1 MLRYE
6 LKKIFGRTGGKI
18 ALLILAIGL
27 AVICYSATLQV
38 SYTDENGD
46 SHTGPTAARDLRD
59 AKNEWAGPID
69 QAMITRAIDVNQ
81 QIISSEDYNSTD
93 IQRQN
98 AAYHDTQGYATI
110 RSLIAQT
117 YGGFNEYDYYRLD
130 TLTPDEA
137 GQLYN
142 LRVQNLKEW
151 LARPDISCPD
161 ISFSP
166 AEENFLVSQYE
177 AMETPLYYEYND
189 GWETL
194 IYYAPTMV
202 MFLLFVIIFLVS
214 GIFPS
219 EHRLKANAIFFSS
232 KLGRSKAVRAKLLS
246 GLVTTT
252 VIYWVAIAVY
262 TIVGLA
268 LLGTG
273 GAGGA
278 FQLLKWKAFYNLT
291 IGQAYA
297 LSVLGGYVGTLFLA
311 LLAMIVS
318 ALTRSQVVAVIV
330 PYVLVL
336 AANFAQSILSSWE
349 VLPQILGLLPDQLL
363 QVAQVLDDFNLYTV
377 FGHVT
382 GSVPLLFLLYSALSL
397 ALIPLVY
404 RVYRKSQVR

>member
-1 MLRYE
+1 MLFYE
-6 LKKIFGRTGGKI
+6 LKKIFGRAGGKI
-18 ALLILAIGL
+18 ALLVLAIGL
-27 AVICYSATLQV
+27 AVICYSAMLQV

-69 QAMITRAIDVNQ
+69 AEALTRAINENQ
-81 QIISSEDYNSTD
+81 RIITSADYNSED

-98 AAYHDTQGYATI
+98 MAYHESQGYETI

-117 YGGFNEYDYYRLD
+117 YDGFNEYNYYRID
-130 TLTPDEA
+130 TLTPGET
-137 GQLYN
+137 GQLYE

-151 LARPDISCPD
+151 LARPDIS
-161 ISFSP
+161 FSP
-166 AEENFLVSQYE
+166 AEADFLVNQYE

-189 GWETL
+189 GWDTL
-194 IYYAPTMV
+194 IYYAPTLV

-219 EHRLKANAIFFSS
+219 EHRLKANAIFFST
-232 KLGRSKAVRAKLLS
+232 KLGRSKAVRTKIAAA
-246 GLVTTT
+246 LVTTT
-252 VIYWVAIAVY
+252 VLYWLAIAIY
-262 TIVGLA
+262 TLVVLA
-268 LLGTG
+268 LLGAD

-278 FQLLKWKAFYNLT
+278 FQLLKWKAFYNIT

-336 AANFAQSILSSWE
+336 AANFANSLLSKWE
-349 VLPQILGLLPDQLL
+349 VLPSILGLLPDQLL
-363 QVAQVLDDFNLYTV
+363 QLSVVLDDFNLYTL
-377 FGHVT
+377 FGHVV
-382 GSVPLLFLLYSALSL
+382 GAVPILFVLYSVLSL
-397 ALIPLVY
+397 LLIPLIY
-404 RVYRKSQVR
+404 RIYRKSSVY

>member
-18 ALLILAIGL
+18 ALIVLAIGL

-69 QAMITRAIDVNQ
+69 AEALTRAINENQ
-81 QIISSEDYNSTD
+81 RIITSADYNSDD

-98 AAYHDTQGYATI
+98 MAYHESQGYETI

-117 YGGFNEYDYYRLD
+117 YDGFNEYNYYRID
-130 TLTPDEA
+130 TLTPEEA
-137 GQLYN
+137 SELYERRAN
-142 LRVQNLKEW
+142 NLKEW
-151 LARPDISCPD
+151 LARPDIS
-161 ISFSP
+161 FSS
-166 AEENFLVSQYE
+166 AEEDYLVEHYE

-194 IYYAPTMV
+194 LYYMPTLV

-219 EHRLKANAIFFSS
+219 EHRLKANAIFFST
-232 KLGRSKAVRAKLLS
+232 KLGRGKAVRAKLLS

-268 LLGTG
+268 LLGAD

-363 QVAQVLDDFNLYTV
+363 QVAQVLDDFNLYTI

-382 GSVPLLFLLYSALSL
+382 GSVPLLFVLYGALSL
-397 ALIPLVY
+397 ALLPLLY

>member
-18 ALLILAIGL
+18 ALIVLAIGL

-69 QAMITRAIDVNQ
+69 AEALTRAINENQ
-81 QIISSEDYNSTD
+81 RIITSADYNSDD

-98 AAYHDTQGYATI
+98 MAYHESQGYATI
-110 RSLIAQT
+110 RSLVAQT
-117 YGGFNEYDYYRLD
+117 YGGFNEYDYHRLD
-130 TLTPDEA
+130 TLTPDET
-137 GQLYN
+137 GQLYD

-151 LARPDISCPD
+151 LARPDIS
-161 ISFSP
+161 FSP
-166 AEENFLVSQYE
+166 AEADFLVNQYE

-189 GWETL
+189 GWDTL
-194 IYYAPTMV
+194 IYYAPTLV

-219 EHRLKANAIFFSS
+219 EHRLKANAIFFST
-232 KLGRSKAVRAKLLS
+232 KLGRGKAVRAKLLS

-252 VIYWVAIAVY
+252 VIYWAAIAVY

-268 LLGTG
+268 LLGAD

-297 LSVLGGYVGTLFLA
+297 LSVLGGYVSTLFLA

-363 QVAQVLDDFNLYTV
+363 QVAQVLDDFNLYTL
-377 FGHVT
+377 FGHVV
-382 GSVPLLFLLYSALSL
+382 GAVPLLFLLYSALSL
-397 ALIPLVY
+397 ALIPLLY
-404 RVYRKSQVR
+404 RIYRKSQVR

>member
-18 ALLILAIGL
+18 ALIVLAIGL

-69 QAMITRAIDVNQ
+69 QAMITRVIDVNQ

-130 TLTPDEA
+130 TLTPDET
-137 GQLYN
+137 GQLYD

-151 LARPDISCPD
+151 LARPDIS
-161 ISFSP
+161 FSP
-166 AEENFLVSQYE
+166 AEADFLVNQYE

-189 GWETL
+189 GWDTL
-194 IYYAPTMV
+194 IYYAPTLV

-219 EHRLKANAIFFSS
+219 EHRLKANAIFFST
-232 KLGRSKAVRAKLLS
+232 KLGRGKAVRAKLLS

-268 LLGTG
+268 LLG
-273 GAGGA
+273 A

-291 IGQAYA
+291 IGQTYA

-397 ALIPLVY
+397 ALIPLLY
-404 RVYRKSQVR
+404 RIYRKSQVR

>member
-18 ALLILAIGL
+18 ALIVLAIGL

-130 TLTPDEA
+130 SLTPGEA
-137 GQLYN
+137 GQLYERRIN
-142 LRVQNLKEW
+142 NLKEW
-151 LARPDISCPD
+151 LARPDIS
-161 ISFSP
+161 FSS
-166 AEENFLVSQYE
+166 AEEDYLVEHYE
-177 AMETPLYYEYND
+177 AMEPPLYYEYND

-194 IYYAPTMV
+194 LYYMPTLV

-219 EHRLKANAIFFSS
+219 EHRLKANAIFFST
-232 KLGRSKAVRAKLLS
+232 KLGRGKAVRAKLLS

-268 LLGTG
+268 LLGAD
-273 GAGGA
+273 GAGCA
-278 FQLLKWKAFYNLT
+278 FQLIKWKAFYNLT
-291 IGQAYA
+291 IVQAYA

-336 AANFAQSILSSWE
+336 AANFANSLLSSWE
-349 VLPQILGLLPDQLL
+349 VLPSILGLLPDQLL
-363 QVAQVLDDFNLYTV
+363 QLSVVLDDFNLYTI

-382 GSVPLLFLLYSALSL
+382 GSVPLLFVLYGALSL
-397 ALIPLVY
+397 ALLPLLY

>member
-1 MLRYE
+1 MLFYE
-6 LKKIFGRTGGKI
+6 LKKIFGRAGGKI
-18 ALLILAIGL
+18 ALLVLAIGL
-27 AVICYSATLQV
+27 AVICYSAMLQV

-46 SHTGPTAARDLRD
+46 SHTGPAAARELR
-59 AKNEWAGPID
+59 ALKNEWAGPID
-69 QAMITRAIDVNQ
+69 KENLTRAINENHHITASD
-81 QIISSEDYNSTD
+81 DYNSND

-98 AAYHDTQGYATI
+98 MAYHYTHGFESI
-110 RSLIAQT
+110 RNLIAQS
-117 YGGFNEYDYYRLD
+117 YGGFNEYDYYLIG
-130 TLTPDEA
+130 TVTPEEA
-137 GQLYN
+137 GQLYA
-142 LRVQNLKEW
+142 RRTDNLKEW
-151 LARPDISCPD
+151 LARPDIS
-161 ISFSP
+161 FSP
-166 AEENFLVSQYE
+166 AEEDYLVEHYE

-189 GWETL
+189 GWDTL
-194 IYYAPTMV
+194 IYYAPTLV

-219 EHRLKANAIFFSS
+219 EHRLKANAIFFST
-232 KLGRSKAVRAKLLS
+232 KLGRGKAVRAKLLS

-330 PYVLVL
+330 PYMLVL
-336 AANFAQSILSSWE
+336 AANFANSILSSWE

-363 QVAQVLDDFNLYTV
+363 QVAQVLDDFNLYTL

-404 RVYRKSQVR
+404 RIYRKSQVR

>member
-1 MLRYE
+1 MLFYE
-6 LKKIFGRTGGKI
+6 LKKIFGRAGGKI
-18 ALLILAIGL
+18 ALLVLAIGL
-27 AVICYSATLQV
+27 AVICYSAMLQV

-46 SHTGPTAARDLRD
+46 SHTGPAAARELR
-59 AKNEWAGPID
+59 ALKNEWAGPID
-69 QAMITRAIDVNQ
+69 EAALLRAAEENQ
-81 QIISSEDYNSTD
+81 RIIASDDYNSDD

-98 AAYHDTQGYATI
+98 MAYHESQGYETI

-117 YGGFNEYDYYRLD
+117 YDGFNEYNYYRID
-130 TLTPDEA
+130 TLTPGEA
-137 GQLYN
+137 GQLYER
-142 LRVQNLKEW
+142 RVQNLEEW
-151 LARPDISCPD
+151 LARPDIS
-161 ISFSP
+161 FSP
-166 AEENFLVSQYE
+166 AEADFLVNQYE

-189 GWETL
+189 GWDTL
-194 IYYAPTMV
+194 IYYAPTLV

-219 EHRLKANAIFFSS
+219 EHRLKANAIFFST
-232 KLGRSKAVRAKLLS
+232 KLGRGKAVRTKIAAA
-246 GLVTTT
+246 LVTTT
-252 VIYWVAIAVY
+252 VLYWLVIAIYTLVV
-262 TIVGLA
+262 LA
-268 LLGTG
+268 LLGAD
-273 GAGGA
+273 GADGA
-278 FQLLKWKAFYNLT
+278 FQLLKWKAFYNIT

-297 LSVLGGYVGTLFLA
+297 LSTVGGYVGTLFLA

-363 QVAQVLDDFNLYTV
+363 QLSVVLDDFNLYTV

-382 GSVPLLFLLYSALSL
+382 GSVPLLFVLYGALSL
-397 ALIPLVY
+397 ALLPLLY

>member
-1 MLRYE
+1 MLFYE
-6 LKKIFGRTGGKI
+6 LKKIFGRAGGKI
-18 ALLILAIGL
+18 ALLVLAIGL
-27 AVICYSATLQV
+27 AVICYSAMLQV

-46 SHTGPTAARDLRD
+46 SHTGPAAARELR
-59 AKNEWAGPID
+59 ALKNEWAGPID
-69 QAMITRAIDVNQ
+69 QAMITRAINVNQ

-98 AAYHDTQGYATI
+98 AAYHESQGYATI

-130 TLTPDEA
+130 TLTPDET
-137 GQLYN
+137 GQLYD

-151 LARPDISCPD
+151 LARPDIS
-161 ISFSP
+161 FSS
-166 AEENFLVSQYE
+166 AEADFLVNQYE

-194 IYYAPTMV
+194 LYYMPTLV
-202 MFLLFVIIFLVS
+202 MFLVYVIIFLTS
-214 GIFPS
+214 GIFPCEGRWKS
-219 EHRLKANAIFFSS
+219 DAIFFSTWR
-232 KLGRSKAVRAKLLS
+232 GRHKAVRTKIAAA
-246 GLVTTT
+246 LVTTT
-252 VIYWVAIAVY
+252 VLYWLVIAIYTLVV
-262 TIVGLA
+262 LA
-268 LLGTG
+268 LLGAD
-273 GAGGA
+273 GADGA

-363 QVAQVLDDFNLYTV
+363 QVAQVLDDFNLYTL
-377 FGHVT
+377 FGHVV
-382 GSVPLLFLLYSALSL
+382 GAVPLLFLLYSALSL

>member
-18 ALLILAIGL
+18 ALIVLAIGL

-69 QAMITRAIDVNQ
+69 AEALTRAINENQ
-81 QIISSEDYNSTD
+81 RIITSADYNSDD

-98 AAYHDTQGYATI
+98 MAYHESQGYETI

-117 YGGFNEYDYYRLD
+117 YDGFNEYNYYRID
-130 TLTPDEA
+130 TLTPGET
-137 GQLYN
+137 GQLYE

-151 LARPDISCPD
+151 LARPDIS
-161 ISFSP
+161 FSP
-166 AEENFLVSQYE
+166 AEADFLVNQYE

-194 IYYAPTMV
+194 LYYMPTLV

-219 EHRLKANAIFFSS
+219 EHRLKANAIFFST
-232 KLGRSKAVRAKLLS
+232 KLGRGKAVRAKLLS

-252 VIYWVAIAVY
+252 VIYWAAIAVY
-262 TIVGLA
+262 TLVVLA
-268 LLGTG
+268 LLGAD
-273 GAGGA
+273 GACGA

-297 LSVLGGYVGTLFLA
+297 LSVLGGYVGILFLS

-363 QVAQVLDDFNLYTV
+363 QVAQVLDDFNLYTL
-377 FGHVT
+377 FGHVV
-382 GSVPLLFLLYSALSL
+382 GAVPLLFLLYSALSL

-404 RVYRKSQVR
+404 RVYRKSQVW

>member
-1 MLRYE
+1 MLFYE
-6 LKKIFGRTGGKI
+6 LKKIFGRAGGKI
-18 ALLILAIGL
+18 ALLVLAIGL
-27 AVICYSATLQV
+27 AVICYSAMLQV

-46 SHTGPTAARDLRD
+46 SHTGPAAARELR
-59 AKNEWAGPID
+59 ALKNEWAGPID
-69 QAMITRAIDVNQ
+69 QAMITRAINVNQ

-98 AAYHDTQGYATI
+98 AAYHESQGYATI
-110 RSLIAQT
+110 CSLIAQT

-130 TLTPDEA
+130 SLTPDET
-137 GQLYN
+137 GQLYD

-151 LARPDISCPD
+151 LARPDIS
-161 ISFSP
+161 FSS
-166 AEENFLVSQYE
+166 AEADFLVNQYE

-189 GWETL
+189 GWDTL
-194 IYYAPTMV
+194 IYYAPTLV

-219 EHRLKANAIFFSS
+219 EHRLKANAIFFST
-232 KLGRSKAVRAKLLS
+232 KLGHGKAVRAKLLS

-252 VIYWVAIAVY
+252 VIYWAAIAVY

-268 LLGTG
+268 LLGAD

-336 AANFAQSILSSWE
+336 AANFAQSIFSSWE

-363 QVAQVLDDFNLYTV
+363 QVAQVLDDFNLYTL

>member
-18 ALLILAIGL
+18 ALIVLAIGL

-69 QAMITRAIDVNQ
+69 AEALTRAINENQ
-81 QIISSEDYNSTD
+81 RIITSADYNSDD

-98 AAYHDTQGYATI
+98 MAYHDTQGYATI
-110 RSLIAQT
+110 RSLVAQT

-130 TLTPDEA
+130 TLTPDET
-137 GQLYN
+137 GQLYD

-151 LARPDISCPD
+151 LARPDIS
-161 ISFSP
+161 FSP
-166 AEENFLVSQYE
+166 AEADFLVNQYE

-189 GWETL
+189 GWDTL
-194 IYYAPTMV
+194 IYYAPTLV

-219 EHRLKANAIFFSS
+219 EHRLKANAIFFST
-232 KLGRSKAVRAKLLS
+232 KLGRGKAVRAKLLS

-252 VIYWVAIAVY
+252 VIYWAAIAIY

-268 LLGTG
+268 LLGAD

-336 AANFAQSILSSWE
+336 AANFANSLLSSWE
-349 VLPQILGLLPDQLL
+349 VLPSILGLLPDQLL
-363 QVAQVLDDFNLYTV
+363 QVARVLDDFNLYTL
-377 FGHVT
+377 FGHVV
-382 GSVPLLFLLYSALSL
+382 GAVPLLFLLYSALSL
-397 ALIPLVY
+397 ALLPLLY

>member
-18 ALLILAIGL
+18 ALIVLAIGL

-69 QAMITRAIDVNQ
+69 AEALTRAINENQ
-81 QIISSEDYNSTD
+81 RIITSADYNSTD

-110 RSLIAQT
+110 HSLIAQT

-130 TLTPDEA
+130 TLTPDET
-137 GQLYN
+137 GQLYD

-151 LARPDISCPD
+151 LARPDIS
-161 ISFSP
+161 FSP
-166 AEENFLVSQYE
+166 AEENFLISQYE

-189 GWETL
+189 GWDTL
-194 IYYAPTMV
+194 IYYAPTLV

-219 EHRLKANAIFFSS
+219 EHRLKANAIFFST
-232 KLGRSKAVRAKLLS
+232 KLGRGKAVRAKLLS

-252 VIYWVAIAVY
+252 VIYWAAIAVY

-349 VLPQILGLLPDQLL
+349 VLPSILGLLPDQLL
-363 QVAQVLDDFNLYTV
+363 QLSVVLDDFNLYTI

-397 ALIPLVY
+397 ALLPLLY

>member
-1 MLRYE
+1 MLFYE
-6 LKKIFGRTGGKI
+6 LKKIFGRAGGKI
-18 ALLILAIGL
+18 ALIVLAIGL

-59 AKNEWAGPID
+59 AKNEWAGLID
-69 QAMITRAIDVNQ
+69 QAMITRAINVNQ

-98 AAYHDTQGYATI
+98 AAYHESQGYETI

-117 YGGFNEYDYYRLD
+117 YDGFNEYNYYRID
-130 TLTPDEA
+130 TLTPGET
-137 GQLYN
+137 GQLYE

-151 LARPDISCPD
+151 LARPDIS
-161 ISFSP
+161 FSP
-166 AEENFLVSQYE
+166 AEADFLVNQYE

-189 GWETL
+189 GWDTL
-194 IYYAPTMV
+194 IYYAPTLV

-219 EHRLKANAIFFSS
+219 EHRLKANAIFFST
-232 KLGRSKAVRAKLLS
+232 KLGRGKAVRAKLLS

-252 VIYWVAIAVY
+252 VIYWAAIAIY
-262 TIVGLA
+262 TLVVLA
-268 LLGTG
+268 LLGAD
-273 GAGGA
+273 GAGCA

-349 VLPQILGLLPDQLL
+349 VLPSILGLLPDQLL
-363 QVAQVLDDFNLYTV
+363 QLSVVLDDFNLYTI

-397 ALIPLVY
+397 ALIPLLY

>member
-18 ALLILAIGL
+18 ALIVLAIGL

-38 SYTDENGD
+38 SYTDENGN
-46 SHTGPTAARDLRD
+46 SHTGPTAARDLRG

-69 QAMITRAIDVNQ
+69 AEALTRAINENQ
-81 QIISSEDYNSTD
+81 RIITSADYNSDD

-98 AAYHDTQGYATI
+98 MAYHESQVYETI

-151 LARPDISCPD
+151 LARPDIS
-161 ISFSP
+161 FSP
-166 AEENFLVSQYE
+166 AEEDYLVEHYE

-232 KLGRSKAVRAKLLS
+232 KLGRGKAVRAKLLS

-252 VIYWVAIAVY
+252 AIYWAAIAIY
-262 TIVGLA
+262 TVAGLA

-297 LSVLGGYVGTLFLA
+297 LSTVGGYVGTLFLA

>member
-1 MLRYE
+1 MLFYE
-6 LKKIFGRTGGKI
+6 LKKIFGRAGGKI
-18 ALLILAIGL
+18 ALLVLAIGL
-27 AVICYSATLQV
+27 AVICYSAMLQV

-69 QAMITRAIDVNQ
+69 AEALTRAINENQ
-81 QIISSEDYNSTD
+81 RIITSADYNSED

-98 AAYHDTQGYATI
+98 MAYHESQGYETI

-117 YGGFNEYDYYRLD
+117 YDGFNEYNYYRID
-130 TLTPDEA
+130 TLTPGET
-137 GQLYN
+137 GQLYER
-142 LRVQNLKEW
+142 RVQNLEEW
-151 LARPDISCPD
+151 LARPDIF
-161 ISFSP
+161 FSP
-166 AEENFLVSQYE
+166 AEADFLINQYE
-177 AMETPLYYEYND
+177 AMEPPLYYEYND
-189 GWETL
+189 GWDTL

-232 KLGRSKAVRAKLLS
+232 KLGRGKAVRAKLLS

-252 VIYWVAIAVY
+252 VLYWLVIAIYTLVV
-262 TIVGLA
+262 LA
-268 LLGTG
+268 LLGAD
-273 GAGGA
+273 GADGA

-363 QVAQVLDDFNLYTV
+363 QVAQVLDDFNLYTI

-382 GSVPLLFLLYSALSL
+382 GSVPLLFVLYGALSL
-397 ALIPLVY
+397 ALLPLLY

>member
-18 ALLILAIGL
+18 ALIVLAIGL

-46 SHTGPTAARDLRD
+46 SHTGPTAARDLHD

-69 QAMITRAIDVNQ
+69 QAIITRAIDVNQ

-130 TLTPDEA
+130 TLTPDET
-137 GQLYN
+137 GQLYD

-151 LARPDISCPD
+151 LARPDIS
-161 ISFSP
+161 FSP
-166 AEENFLVSQYE
+166 AEADFLVNQYE

-189 GWETL
+189 GWDTL
-194 IYYAPTMV
+194 IYYAPTLV

-219 EHRLKANAIFFSS
+219 EHRLKANAIFFST
-232 KLGRSKAVRAKLLS
+232 KLGRGKAVRAKLLS

-278 FQLLKWKAFYNLT
+278 FQLLKWKAFYNIT

-297 LSVLGGYVGTLFLA
+297 LIVLGGYVGTLFLS
-311 LLAMIVS
+311 LLAMLVS
-318 ALTRSQVVAVIV
+318 ALTRSQVVGVIV
-330 PYVLVL
+330 PYVVVL
-336 AANFAQSILSSWE
+336 GASFTESILSNWE
-349 VLPQILGLLPDQLL
+349 VLPKVLGLLPSQLL
-363 QVAQVLDDFNLYTV
+363 QLGQVLADFNLYNI

-397 ALIPLVY
+397 ALIPLLY
-404 RVYRKSQVR
+404 RIYRKSQVR

>member
-18 ALLILAIGL
+18 ALIVLAIGL

-69 QAMITRAIDVNQ
+69 AEALTRAINENQ
-81 QIISSEDYNSTD
+81 RIITSADYNSDD

-98 AAYHDTQGYATI
+98 AAYHDMQGFETI
-110 RSLIAQT
+110 RSLVAGT
-117 YGGFNEYDYYRLD
+117 FDGFNEYNYYRLN
-130 TLTPDEA
+130 TLTPEEA
-137 GQLYN
+137 GELYERRAN
-142 LRVQNLKEW
+142 NLKEW
-151 LARPDISCPD
+151 LARPDIS
-161 ISFSP
+161 FSP
-166 AEENFLVSQYE
+166 AEEDYLVEHYE

-194 IYYAPTMV
+194 LYYMPTLV

-219 EHRLKANAIFFSS
+219 EHRLKANAIFFST
-232 KLGRSKAVRAKLLS
+232 KLGRGKAVRAKLLS

-268 LLGTG
+268 LLGAD

>member
-1 MLRYE
+1 MLFYE
-6 LKKIFGRTGGKI
+6 LKKIFGRAGGKI
-18 ALLILAIGL
+18 ALLVLAIGL
-27 AVICYSATLQV
+27 AVICYSAMLQV

-46 SHTGPTAARDLRD
+46 SHTGPAAARELR
-59 AKNEWAGPID
+59 ALKNEWAGPID
-69 QAMITRAIDVNQ
+69 EAALLRAAEENQ
-81 QIISSEDYNSTD
+81 RIIASDDYNSED

-98 AAYHDTQGYATI
+98 AAYHDMQGFETI
-110 RSLIAQT
+110 RSLVAGT
-117 YGGFNEYDYYRLD
+117 FDGFNEYNYYRLD

-151 LARPDISCPD
+151 LARPDIS
-161 ISFSP
+161 FSP
-166 AEENFLVSQYE
+166 AEADFLVNQYE

-189 GWETL
+189 GWDTL
-194 IYYAPTMV
+194 IYYAPTLV

-219 EHRLKANAIFFSS
+219 EHRLKANAIFFST
-232 KLGRSKAVRAKLLS
+232 KLGRGKAVRAKLLS

-252 VIYWVAIAVY
+252 VIYWAAIAVY

-268 LLGTG
+268 LLGAD

-297 LSVLGGYVGTLFLA
+297 LSTVGGYVGILFLA

-336 AANFAQSILSSWE
+336 AANFANSILSSWE

-363 QVAQVLDDFNLYTV
+363 QVAQVLDDFNLYTL

-404 RVYRKSQVR
+404 RIYRKSQVR

>member
-18 ALLILAIGL
+18 ALIVLAIGL

-69 QAMITRAIDVNQ
+69 AEALTRAINENQ
-81 QIISSEDYNSTD
+81 RIITSADYNSDD

-98 AAYHDTQGYATI
+98 IAYHESQGYETI

-117 YGGFNEYDYYRLD
+117 YDGFNEYNYYRID
-130 TLTPDEA
+130 TLTPGET
-137 GQLYN
+137 GQLYE

-151 LARPDISCPD
+151 LARPDIS
-161 ISFSP
+161 FSP
-166 AEENFLVSQYE
+166 AEEDYLVEHFE

-189 GWETL
+189 GWDTL
-194 IYYAPTMV
+194 IYYAPTLV

-219 EHRLKANAIFFSS
+219 EHRLKANAIFFST
-232 KLGRSKAVRAKLLS
+232 KLGRGKAVRVKLLS

-252 VIYWVAIAVY
+252 VIYWAAIAIY
-262 TIVGLA
+262 TVVGLA
-268 LLGTG
+268 LLGAD

-278 FQLLKWKAFYNLT
+278 FQLLKWKAFYNLM

-363 QVAQVLDDFNLYTV
+363 QVAQVLDDFNLYTL
-377 FGHVT
+377 FGHVV
-382 GSVPLLFLLYSALSL
+382 GAVPILFVLYSVLSL
-397 ALIPLVY
+397 LLIPLIY
-404 RVYRKSQVR
+404 RIYRKSSVY

>member
-6 LKKIFGRTGGKI
+6 LKKIFGRAGGKI
-18 ALLILAIGL
+18 ALLVLAIGL

-69 QAMITRAIDVNQ
+69 QAMITRAINVNQ

-98 AAYHDTQGYATI
+98 MAYHDTQGYATI

-151 LARPDISCPD
+151 LARPDIS
-161 ISFSP
+161 FSP
-166 AEENFLVSQYE
+166 AEADFLVNQYE

-189 GWETL
+189 GWDTL
-194 IYYAPTMV
+194 IYYAPTLV

-219 EHRLKANAIFFSS
+219 EHRLKANAIFFST
-232 KLGRSKAVRAKLLS
+232 KLGRSKAVRTKIAAA
-246 GLVTTT
+246 LVTTT
-252 VIYWVAIAVY
+252 VLYWLAIAIY
-262 TIVGLA
+262 TLVVLA
-268 LLGTG
+268 LLGAD

-278 FQLLKWKAFYNLT
+278 FQLLKWKAFYNIT

-336 AANFAQSILSSWE
+336 AANFANSLLSKWE
-349 VLPQILGLLPDQLL
+349 VLPSILGLLPDQLL
-363 QVAQVLDDFNLYTV
+363 QLSVVLDDFNLYTL
-377 FGHVT
+377 FGHVV
-382 GSVPLLFLLYSALSL
+382 GAVPILFVLYSVLSL
-397 ALIPLVY
+397 LLIPLIY
-404 RVYRKSQVR
+404 RIYRKSSVY

>member
-1 MLRYE
+1 MLFYE
-6 LKKIFGRTGGKI
+6 LKKIFGRAGGKI
-18 ALLILAIGL
+18 ALLVLAIGL
-27 AVICYSATLQV
+27 AVICYSAMLQV

-46 SHTGPTAARDLRD
+46 SHTGPAAARELR
-59 AKNEWAGPID
+59 ALKNEWAGPID

-137 GQLYN
+137 GELYD
-142 LRVQNLKEW
+142 LRVQNLKDW
-151 LARPDISCPD
+151 LARPD

-194 IYYAPTMV
+194 IYYAPTLV
-202 MFLLFVIIFLVS
+202 MLLLFVIIFLVS

-219 EHRLKANAIFFSS
+219 EHRLKANAIFFST
-232 KLGRSKAVRAKLLS
+232 KLGRGKAVRAKLLS

-252 VIYWVAIAVY
+252 VIYWAAIAVY

>member
-1 MLRYE
+1 MLFYE
-6 LKKIFGRTGGKI
+6 LKKIFGRAGGKI
-18 ALLILAIGL
+18 ALLVLAIGL
-27 AVICYSATLQV
+27 AVICYSAMLQV

-46 SHTGPTAARDLRD
+46 SHTGPAAARELR
-59 AKNEWAGPID
+59 ALKNEWAGPID
-69 QAMITRAIDVNQ
+69 KENLTRAINENHHITASD
-81 QIISSEDYNSTD
+81 DYNSND

-98 AAYHDTQGYATI
+98 MAYHYTQGFESI
-110 RSLIAQT
+110 RNLIAQS
-117 YGGFNEYDYYRLD
+117 YGGFNEYDYYLIG
-130 TLTPDEA
+130 TVTPEEA
-137 GQLYN
+137 GQLYA
-142 LRVQNLKEW
+142 RRTDNLKEW
-151 LARPDISCPD
+151 LARPDIS
-161 ISFSP
+161 FSP
-166 AEENFLVSQYE
+166 AEEDYLVEHYE

-189 GWETL
+189 GWDTL
-194 IYYAPTMV
+194 IYYAPTLV

-219 EHRLKANAIFFSS
+219 EHRLKANAIFFST
-232 KLGRSKAVRAKLLS
+232 KLGRGKAVRAKLLS

-330 PYVLVL
+330 PYMLVL
-336 AANFAQSILSSWE
+336 AANFANSILSSWE

-363 QVAQVLDDFNLYTV
+363 QVAQVLDDFNLYTL

-404 RVYRKSQVR
+404 RIYRKSQVR

>member
-18 ALLILAIGL
+18 ALIVLAIGL

-69 QAMITRAIDVNQ
+69 QAMITRAINVNQ

-98 AAYHDTQGYATI
+98 AAYHESQGYETI

-117 YGGFNEYDYYRLD
+117 YDGFNEYNYYRID
-130 TLTPDEA
+130 SLTPGET
-137 GQLYN
+137 GQLYE

-151 LARPDISCPD
+151 LARPDIS
-161 ISFSP
+161 FSP
-166 AEENFLVSQYE
+166 AEADFLVNQYE

-189 GWETL
+189 GWDTL

-219 EHRLKANAIFFSS
+219 EHRLKANAIFFST
-232 KLGRSKAVRAKLLS
+232 KLGRGKAVRAKLLS

-252 VIYWVAIAVY
+252 VLYWLVIAIYTLVV
-262 TIVGLA
+262 LA
-268 LLGTG
+268 LLGAD
-273 GAGGA
+273 GADGA
-278 FQLLKWKAFYNLT
+278 FQLLKWKAFYNIT

-297 LSVLGGYVGTLFLA
+297 LAVLGGYIGVIFLA
-311 LLAMIVS
+311 LLAMLMS

-349 VLPQILGLLPDQLL
+349 VLPSILGLLPDQLL
-363 QVAQVLDDFNLYTV
+363 QLSVVLDDFNLYTV

-397 ALIPLVY
+397 ALIPLLY
-404 RVYRKSQVR
+404 RIYRKSQVR

>member
-1 MLRYE
+1 MLFYE
-6 LKKIFGRTGGKI
+6 LKKIFGRAGGKI
-18 ALLILAIGL
+18 ALLVLAIGL
-27 AVICYSATLQV
+27 AVICYSAMLQV

-46 SHTGPTAARDLRD
+46 SHTGPAAARELRD
-59 AKNEWAGPID
+59 LKNEWAGPID

-98 AAYHDTQGYATI
+98 IAYHESQGYETI
-110 RSLIAQT
+110 RSLIAQI
-117 YGGFNEYDYYRLD
+117 YDGFNEYNYYRID
-130 TLTPDEA
+130 TLTPGET
-137 GQLYN
+137 GQLYE

-151 LARPDISCPD
+151 LARPDIS
-161 ISFSP
+161 FSP
-166 AEENFLVSQYE
+166 AEADFLVNQYE

-194 IYYAPTMV
+194 IYYAPTLV

-219 EHRLKANAIFFSS
+219 EHRLKANAIFFST
-232 KLGRSKAVRAKLLS
+232 KLGRGKAVRAKLLS

-252 VIYWVAIAVY
+252 VLYWLVIAIYTLVV
-262 TIVGLA
+262 LA
-268 LLGTG
+268 LLGAD
-273 GAGGA
+273 GADGA
-278 FQLLKWKAFYNLT
+278 FQLLKWKAFYNIT

-297 LSVLGGYVGTLFLA
+297 LSVLGGYIGVIFLA
-311 LLAMIVS
+311 LLAMLMSV
-318 ALTRSQVVAVIV
+318 LTRSQVVGVIV

-363 QVAQVLDDFNLYTV
+363 QVAQVLDDFNLYTI

-382 GSVPLLFLLYSALSL
+382 GSVPLLFVLYGALSL
-397 ALIPLVY
+397 ALLPLLY

>member
-1 MLRYE
+1 MLFYE
-6 LKKIFGRTGGKI
+6 LKKIFGRAGGKI
-18 ALLILAIGL
+18 ALLVLAIGL
-27 AVICYSATLQV
+27 AVICYSAMLQV

-46 SHTGPTAARDLRD
+46 SHTGPAAARELR
-59 AKNEWAGPID
+59 ALKNEWAGPID
-69 QAMITRAIDVNQ
+69 EAALLRAAEENQ
-81 QIISSEDYNSTD
+81 RIIASDDYNSED

-98 AAYHDTQGYATI
+98 AAYHDMQGFEAI
-110 RSLIAQT
+110 RSLVAGT
-117 YGGFNEYDYYRLD
+117 YDGSNEYNYYRLN
-130 TLTPDEA
+130 TLTPEEA
-137 GQLYN
+137 SELYER
-142 LRVQNLKEW
+142 RVQNLEEW
-151 LARPDISCPD
+151 LARPDIS
-161 ISFSP
+161 FSP
-166 AEENFLVSQYE
+166 AEADFLVNQYE

-189 GWETL
+189 GWDTL
-194 IYYAPTMV
+194 IYYAPTLV

-219 EHRLKANAIFFSS
+219 EHRLKANAIFFST
-232 KLGRSKAVRAKLLS
+232 KLGRGKAVRAKLLS

-252 VIYWVAIAVY
+252 VIYWAAIAVY

-268 LLGTG
+268 LLGAD

-297 LSVLGGYVGTLFLA
+297 LAVLGGYVGILFLS

>member
-18 ALLILAIGL
+18 ALIVLAIGL
-27 AVICYSATLQV
+27 AVICYSAMLQV

-46 SHTGPTAARDLRD
+46 SHTGPAAARELR
-59 AKNEWAGPID
+59 ALKNEWAGPID
-69 QAMITRAIDVNQ
+69 EAALLRAAEENQ
-81 QIISSEDYNSTD
+81 RIIASDDYNSED

-98 AAYHDTQGYATI
+98 AAYHDMQGFETI
-110 RSLIAQT
+110 RSLVAGT
-117 YGGFNEYDYYRLD
+117 YDGFNEYNYYRLN
-130 TLTPDEA
+130 TLTPEEA
-137 GQLYN
+137 GELYERRIN
-142 LRVQNLKEW
+142 NLKEW
-151 LARPDISCPD
+151 LARPDIS
-161 ISFSP
+161 FSP
-166 AEENFLVSQYE
+166 AEADYLVEHYE

-189 GWETL
+189 GWDTL
-194 IYYAPTMV
+194 IYYAPTLV

-219 EHRLKANAIFFSS
+219 EHRLKANAIFFST
-232 KLGRSKAVRAKLLS
+232 KLGRGKAVRTKLLS

-252 VIYWVAIAVY
+252 VIYWAAIAVY

-268 LLGTG
+268 LLGAD

-297 LSVLGGYVGTLFLA
+297 LSVLGGYVSTLFLA

-363 QVAQVLDDFNLYTV
+363 QLSVVLDDFNLYTV

>member
-18 ALLILAIGL
+18 ALIVLAIGL

-38 SYTDENGD
+38 SYTDENWRQ
-46 SHTGPTAARDLRD
+46 SHRTDGCARPARRE
-59 AKNEWAGPID
+59 NEWAGPID

-110 RSLIAQT
+110 RGLIAQT

-130 TLTPDEA
+130 TLTPDEV
-137 GQLYN
+137 GQLYD

-151 LARPDISCPD
+151 LARPD

-189 GWETL
+189 GWDTL
-194 IYYAPTMV
+194 IYYAPTLV
-202 MFLLFVIIFLVS
+202 MLLLFVIVFLVS

-219 EHRLKANAIFFSS
+219 EHRLKANAIFFST
-232 KLGRSKAVRAKLLS
+232 KLGRGKAVRAKLLS

-252 VIYWVAIAVY
+252 VIYWAAIAIY

-278 FQLLKWKAFYNLT
+278 FQLLKWKTFYNLT